1 MTRLNNST
9 VYRGGAT
16 ATRWKEE
23 PDANPVVTPSKSDRS
38 IKLRFSVPSKGGGT
52 LDLQLTVGL
61 KDFGKLFGA
70 MMEAGEKS

>member
-1 MTRLNNST
+1 MTKLNNST

-38 IKLRFSVPSKGGGT
+38 IKLRFSVPSKGGGRWI
-52 LDLQLTVGL
+52 
-61 KDFGKLFGA
+61 F
-70 MMEAGEKS
+70 S